1 MGMGELVLRNVSQVT
16 HPLLNPPLAPV
27 RVSPS
32 KGEEGNRLSENQAL
46 CPSSW
51 QERSI
56 FSLPLSML
64 IMSNTSFLSRT

>member
-16 HPLLNPPLAPV
+16 HPLLSPPLE
-27 RVSPS
+27 
-32 KGEEGNRLSENQAL
+32 GEDENSLSESYDL

-64 IMSNTSFLSRT
+64 MISNTSFLSRT